1 MKTFGETSSHL
12 PVRCGIVLAG
22 GNGRRLAP
30 FIRQMRADDL
40 PKQYVNLSGSRSM
53 LEHTFH
59 RAEKLISP
67 ERLFTVVGRNHLKY
81 SEARRQLSARPE
93 GTIVVQPENKETAP
107 GLLLPLMHLYKRYPT
122 STVAVFPSDH
132 FIVEEDLF
140 MLHVQ
145 RAFRMVE
152 QDTSRLVLLG
162 VEPSAPEPEYGYIMP
177 GKRRRDLRASGDAC
191 EVSQF
196 IEKPEAHVV
205 HKLILQGGLW
215 NTMVMVFKVDTLLNA
230 VNKAAPRLHDFFQ
243 KIGKA
248 IGTSSAAEVVETT
261 YKAMWPVNLSTEVL
275 EVISRQEPSPLWVLP
290 VRGVRWS
297 DWGSRRRIEDA
308 LKETTYPVHQ
318 EARSVTKDDGQNA
331 VRRYLS

>member
-1 MKTFGETSSHL
+1 MKSVDETSSHL

-22 GNGRRLAP
+22 GDGRRLAP

-40 PKQYVNLSGSRSM
+40 PKQYANLSGSRSM

-67 ERLFTVVGRNHLKY
+67 ERLFTVVGRNHLNY
-81 SEARRQLSARPE
+81 PEARRQLSGRPE

-122 STVAVFPSDH
+122 SRVAVFPSDH

-140 MLHVQ
+140 MAHVQ
-145 RAFRMVE
+145 RAFRIVE
-152 QDTSRLVLLG
+152 QDASGLVLLG
-162 VEPSAPEPEYGYIMP
+162 VEPSAPEPEYGYILP
-177 GKRRRDLRASGDAC
+177 RKKRRELSASGGAC

-196 IEKPEAHVV
+196 IEKPEVHVV
-205 HKLILQGGLW
+205 PEIILQGGLW

-230 VNKAAPRLHDFFQ
+230 VYKAAPQLHESFQ

-248 IGTSSAAEVVETT
+248 IGTSSAADIVEST
-261 YKAMWPVNLSTEVL
+261 YKAMWPVNLSTAVL
-275 EVISRQEPSPLWVLP
+275 EVISRQEPSPIWVLP
-290 VRGVRWS
+290 VRDVRWS
-297 DWGSRRRIEDA
+297 DWGSRCRIEDT
-308 LKETTYPVHQ
+308 LKVILLKNP
-318 EARSVTKDDGQNA
+318 SI
-331 VRRYLS
+331 